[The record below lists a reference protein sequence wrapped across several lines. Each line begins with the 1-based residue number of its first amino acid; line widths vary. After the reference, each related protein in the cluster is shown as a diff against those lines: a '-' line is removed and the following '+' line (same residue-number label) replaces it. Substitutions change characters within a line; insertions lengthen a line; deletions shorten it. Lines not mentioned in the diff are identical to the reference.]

1 MDLSLNI
8 SRNTVALFVKDIE
21 VSKDFYVNILRIPI
35 DIDFGKNVILKN
47 GLTLWEIQ
55 NNHIIPEKLGI
66 SNVSNESINRFEI
79 YFETTDILSSFK
91 ILKDCNVKFLH
102 ELHDES
108 WGQRT
113 IRFFDPDNHLL
124 EIGESIECFVNRLHS
139 EGLNV
144 SGINKKTHVP
154 ISEINRLLNI

>member
-1 MDLSLNI
+1 MDLSLDI

-35 DIDFGKNVILKN
+35 DLDFGKNVILKN

-66 SNVSNESINRFEI
+66 SNISNESINRFEI
-79 YFETTDILSSFK
+79 YFETNDILSSYE

-102 ELHDES
+102 KLHRES
-108 WGQRT
+108 WGQQT
-113 IRFFDPDNHLL
+113 IRFFDPDSHLL

-144 SGINKKTHVP
+144 SEINKKTHVP
-154 ISEINRLLNI
+154 IPEINRLLNI